1 MTLRFTTWNVQHG
14 SAALV
19 QTPNNQ
25 QIAIDLGASDNFS
38 PLQHIK
44 RQMGISRLDKVVVT
58 HPHLDHIED
67 ILNFDSL
74 SPRVFQRPTHLTKS
88 DITAGHN
95 TTTPE
100 IDRIFQKY
108 FEVDG
113 RYNQPITQSEDP
125 LLPANNGG
133 VSITN
138 FHPSRCP
145 KTNLNNHSI
154 VTVIEYAGV
163 KILSPGDNESCS
175 WEELLGQQAFRRA
188 IGNTHVL
195 IAAHHGRESGFHSAL
210 FDCIS
215 PLITIISDGRVV
227 DTSATDRYSAK
238 TRGWNATKRSTGTS
252 APRKCVTTR
261 NDGTIE
267 VAISPSSTGGIGSL
281 DVWID

>member
-1 MTLRFTTWNVQHG
+1 MTLGFMTWDVQHG

-19 QTPNNQ
+19 QTPSGEN
-25 QIAIDLGASDNFS
+25 IAIDLGAGDAFS
-38 PLQHIK
+38 PLRYIK
-44 RQMGISRLDKVVVT
+44 QRMGINQLDKVVVT

-74 SPRVFQRPTHLTKS
+74 NPRVFQRPTHLTKS

-108 FEVDG
+108 FDVDG
-113 RYNQPITQSEDP
+113 QYNQPVTLADDP
-125 LLPANNGG
+125 SSPAVNGG
-133 VSITN
+133 ASISS
-138 FHPSRCP
+138 FHPTQCP

-175 WEELLGQQAFRRA
+175 WEELLGKQAFRQA
-188 IGNTHVL
+188 IANTHVL
-195 IAAHHGRESGFHSAL
+195 VAPHHGRESGFCAAL
-210 FDCIS
+210 FDYIS

-227 DTSATDRYSAK
+227 DTSATARYSARTIGYK
-238 TRGWNATKRSTGTS
+238 VKKLSTGTYE
-252 APRKCVTTR
+252 PRKCVTTR
-261 NDGTIE
+261 NDGTIF
-267 VAISPSSTGGIGSL
+267 VTIQPNPRGGIGTL
-281 DVWID
+281 DVTI